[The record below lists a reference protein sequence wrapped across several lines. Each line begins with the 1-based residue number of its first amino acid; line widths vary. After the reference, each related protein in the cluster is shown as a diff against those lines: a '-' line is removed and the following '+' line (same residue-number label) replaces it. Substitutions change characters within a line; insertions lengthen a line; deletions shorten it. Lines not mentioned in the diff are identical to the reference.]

1 MRNIINKK
9 DAEFL
14 IFKIIED
21 NPSLTQRQISE
32 ELGLSLGKTNFLI
45 HALVDKGFVKLL
57 NFKRSNR
64 KLGYTYLLTSEGII
78 AKAKLASDF
87 LERKSKEY
95 NILKEEIDQ
104 LKDELYG
111 NNKNIK

>member
-1 MRNIINKK
+1 MNKE

-21 NPSLTQRQISE
+21 DPNLTQRQISK

-45 HALVDKGFVKLL
+45 HALVDKGFIKLS
-57 NFKRSNR
+57 NFKRSNK
-64 KLGYTYLLTSEGII
+64 KLGYTYLLTKEGII

-87 LERKSKEY
+87 LERKSEEY

-111 NNKNIK
+111 NNTNIK